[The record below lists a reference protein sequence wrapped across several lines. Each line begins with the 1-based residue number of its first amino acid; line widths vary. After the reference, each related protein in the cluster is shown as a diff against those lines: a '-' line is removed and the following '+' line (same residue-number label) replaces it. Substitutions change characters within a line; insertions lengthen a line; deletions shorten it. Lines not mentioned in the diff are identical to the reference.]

1 MKRLLYGKSYRP
13 YYAAITENN
22 FKKSNKQ
29 DLIMLHRI
37 LKKTVK
43 HDELSECES
52 SYTFMV
58 KM

>member
-37 LKKTVK
+37 LKKN
-43 HDELSECES
+43 SE
-52 SYTFMV
+52 T
-58 KM
+58 